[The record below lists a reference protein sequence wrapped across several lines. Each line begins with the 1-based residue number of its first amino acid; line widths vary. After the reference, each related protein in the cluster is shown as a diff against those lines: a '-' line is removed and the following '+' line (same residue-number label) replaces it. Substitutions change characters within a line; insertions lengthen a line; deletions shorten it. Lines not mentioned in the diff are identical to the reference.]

1 MNKQVERR
9 GKKEKKRRIDMQS
22 QIEVDEEDLYT
33 WGSRKGEQ
41 ERQAKE
47 CMQKKYNRFETL
59 KVKIIKKRKEKPGRK
74 KKKRKGKLQ
83 RTAKAKC

>member
-1 MNKQVERR
+1 
-9 GKKEKKRRIDMQS
+9 MQS

-47 CMQKKYNRFETL
+47 CMQKKYNRFKTL

-74 KKKRKGKLQ
+74 KKRKGKENSRELQ
-83 RTAKAKC
+83 KSNVDAEVYNNYKKCD